1 MFIKITKK
9 DCQNI
14 VNENLQGGGHNE
26 ITPLEK
32 ALAKKCLELYEK
44 LGTINN
50 ECNTYFET
58 LYSITVKINKATGD
72 HLKNK
77 RIHDLQAQSK
87 AHFAQAVHLDQQLKG
102 MIENEAKETI

>member
-14 VNENLQGGGHNE
+14 VNENLQGGGRNE

-77 RIHDLQAQSK
+77 RIHDLQAQS
-87 AHFAQAVHLDQQLKG
+87 QADLARAEKLDHELKEILNG
-102 MIENEAKETI
+102 SSEDQD

>member
-14 VNENLQGGGHNE
+14 VNENLQVGGGNE

-32 ALAKKCLELYEK
+32 ALAKKCLELYER

-50 ECNTYFET
+50 ERNTYFET
-58 LYSITVKINKATGD
+58 LYSITVKINKAAGD

-77 RIHDLQAQSK
+77 RIYDLQAQSQADL
-87 AHFAQAVHLDQQLKG
+87 AHAEKLDHELKEILNG
-102 MIENEAKETI
+102 SSEDQD